1 MTTPASSPLET
12 KTVDS
17 FSTRFW
23 LELFS
28 NSAHFPIA
36 NIMLE
41 FIVEQPLAY
50 LRAPDMYAIIA
61 ASLAQSYWLTR
72 WQTSS
77 HPRRF
82 LGNLIG
88 PALYTVFEGLI
99 EGPRFF
105 SASHHVAYWVF
116 AFAIGLLQGVRMRA
130 PTGLRNLI
138 TMVENVFRT
147 AIIFF
152 MYIISETY
160 LNVAQT
166 SSIRI
171 FLSDESHKFIGLTI
185 LFLGLSL
192 SLANLTAERYQRLLA
207 EETKQHNEKRL
218 RELIEVAPFSAH
230 LYELNA
236 ENGLIFAGANDSAN
250 TMLGIDSQQLIGK
263 TIEEAFPQLAKT
275 DIPLIYRQV
284 AVDGIMHHSE
294 QVIRKKDGTEG
305 IYDVHVIQTGPN
317 RMVAFF
323 HDITELTHAYDMT
336 LEGWSRAMDL
346 RDNET
351 EGHTQRVTTM
361 AVELASVMDIS
372 QADILHIRRGA
383 LLHDIGKMGVPDHI
397 LFKSDKLTSEDWIL
411 MRKHPELA
419 YEMLA
424 PITFLR
430 PALNIPYCHH
440 EKWDGTGYPRGLKGE
455 EIPLAARIFS
465 VADVWDALYYG
476 RRYREGWSEKQ
487 VLDYIQ
493 EQSGKH
499 FDPQVVEAFL
509 KLRRLSKNET

>member
-1 MTTPASSPLET
+1 MTITTSSSLET

-17 FSTRFW
+17 SSTRFW

-36 NIMLE
+36 SIMLE
-41 FIVEQPLAY
+41 FIVEQPLDY
-50 LRAPDMYAIIA
+50 LRAPDLYTIVV
-61 ASLAQSYWLTR
+61 ASLLQSYWLTR
-72 WQTSS
+72 WQNSS

-88 PALYTVFEGLI
+88 PALYTLVEGLM
-99 EGPRFF
+99 EGSRFF
-105 SASHHVAYWVF
+105 FASHHLAYWGF
-116 AFAIGLLQGVRMRA
+116 ALAIGALQALRLRA
-130 PTGLRNLI
+130 PSGLRSFI
-138 TMVENVFRT
+138 TMIENVART
-147 AIIFF
+147 TILFF
-152 MYIISETY
+152 MYIISEIYT
-160 LNVAQT
+160 NEVQT
-166 SSIRI
+166 SSISV
-171 FLSDESHKFIGLTI
+171 FLSDKSHQFIGLTI

-192 SLANLTAERYQRLLA
+192 SLANLTAERYQRLLT
-207 EETKQHNEKRL
+207 EEMKQRNEQRL

-230 LYELNA
+230 LYELQA
-236 ENGLIFAGANDSAN
+236 ENRLIFAGANDSAN
-250 TMLGIDSQQLIGK
+250 KLLGINTQQLIGK
-263 TIEEAFPQLAKT
+263 TIEDVFPALAKSDT
-275 DIPLIYRQV
+275 PLIYRRV
-284 AVDGIMHHSE
+284 ASDGIKHNSE
-294 QVIRKKDGTEG
+294 QVIQKENGVEG
-305 IYDVHVIQTGPN
+305 IYDVHAIQISPN

-361 AVELASVMDIS
+361 AVQLANAMDLS
-372 QADILHIRRGA
+372 QVEILHIRRGA

-397 LFKSDKLTSEDWIL
+397 LFKPDKLTSEEWIL

-419 YEMLA
+419 YEMLL

-430 PALNIPYCHH
+430 PALDIPYCHH

-455 EIPLAARIFS
+455 EIPLAARIFA

-476 RRYREGWSEKQ
+476 RRYRDGWSEQQ
-487 VLDYIQ
+487 VQDYIR
-493 EQSGKH
+493 EQSGQH
-499 FDPQVVEAFL
+499 FDPQVVETFL
-509 KLRRLSKNET
+509 RMPRNENSG